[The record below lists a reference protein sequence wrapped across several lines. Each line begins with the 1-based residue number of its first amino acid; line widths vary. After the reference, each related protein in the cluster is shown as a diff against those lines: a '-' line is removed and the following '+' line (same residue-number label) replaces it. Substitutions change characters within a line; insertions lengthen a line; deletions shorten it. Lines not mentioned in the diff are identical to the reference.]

1 MITDDPSRSSFR
13 RNLWRSLAV
22 LPKSTLMLVV
32 RLAFLWAILA
42 LLALSVIFAI
52 TNQWGQALG
61 CAVGFMLLLSWRYYA
76 FLNE

>member
-1 MITDDPSRSSFR
+1 
-13 RNLWRSLAV
+13 
-22 LPKSTLMLVV
+22 MLVV

-52 TNQWGQALG
+52 TNQWWQALG